1 MLPSLVRLPRRRF
14 LQLTASAAAQSAVA
28 QRALAQTFP
37 SRPIRIIVTWPAGSS
52 PDIIARIMAR
62 WLSERLTQQF
72 IIDNRPG
79 ALGSVGTASAARA
92 NPDGYTLLQATSA
105 NVVNA
110 SIHNSL
116 GFDFIRDFAPV
127 AGIAR
132 IPQVMEVNLSVPAE
146 TVPQFIAYAKANPG
160 KLNMASGG
168 IGGSQHLA
176 GELFK
181 LMTGVDLLHVPYRDN
196 PRPDLLNGQVQVMF
210 DTLPASIELLR
221 AGKLRA
227 LAVTTATRL
236 EVLPEVPALA
246 EFLPG
251 YEVSV
256 WQGLVAPMTTRDE
269 IIEVV
274 NKETGAGLM
283 DAKVQAQFENLGA
296 VPMPMTPAE
305 FQKFIAD
312 ETEKWAEVVKFA
324 NIRAD

>member
-116 GFDFIRDFAPV
+116 GFDFIHDFAPV

-146 TVPQFIAYAKANPG
+146 TVPEFIAYAKANPG

-196 PRPDLLNGQVQVMF
+196 PRPDLLSGQVQVMF

-221 AGKLRA
+221 AGRA
-227 LAVTTATRL
+227 PSACGNYHNSSGGLAGRSG
-236 EVLPEVPALA
+236 
-246 EFLPG
+246 FG
-251 YEVSV
+251 
-256 WQGLVAPMTTRDE
+256 
-269 IIEVV
+269 
-274 NKETGAGLM
+274 
-283 DAKVQAQFENLGA
+283 
-296 VPMPMTPAE
+296 
-305 FQKFIAD
+305 
-312 ETEKWAEVVKFA
+312 
-324 NIRAD
+324 